1 MRAYLAK
8 QLLCVL
14 VFLFAHGSLLIN
26 LTLLYH
32 IDARSEISLQISG
45 ERFLTITMAI
55 SFTPNTN
62 IKEVEVEGFGKVK
75 VRPYGAGEELQIAK
89 NFRELDALQA
99 KAEKLLADGKANY
112 DGDESKLP
120 DTFKDEFEK
129 IQDRV
134 RDLSTELND
143 LIKSTITSEE
153 AGVADRI
160 FNELPM
166 TEIRRLITTAL
177 RKEADAETE

>member
-32 IDARSEISLQISG
+32 IDARSEISLQIRE

-62 IKEVEVEGFGKVK
+62 FKEVEVEGFGKVK
-75 VRPYGAGEELQIAK
+75 IRPYGAGEELQIAK
-89 NFRELDALQA
+89 NFRELDALQI
-99 KAEKLLADGKANY
+99 KAEKLLADAKANY
-112 DGDESKLP
+112 GDDESKLP
-120 DTFKDEFEK
+120 DSFRKDFEK
-129 IQDRV
+129 IQKEVTR
-134 RDLSTELND
+134 LSDELNE
-143 LIKSTITSEE
+143 LIRGTISSDEK
-153 AGVADRI
+153 GVAEKL
-160 FNELPM
+160 FNELPL
-166 TEIRRLITTAL
+166 TEIRRMIAVAL
-177 RKEADAETE
+177 GKEADAETK